1 MEDAA
6 LKNEIRNYWD
16 EGARNYD
23 LRVSHGM
30 KTEGEKEL
38 WKEAFSLRLPEGPLD
53 ILDVGC
59 GTGAMGLVLS
69 EMGHHV
75 KGIDLSEKM
84 MNVGR
89 KKAKEHGLSMTFEI
103 GDAEQIP
110 FEDNTFDVVV
120 NRHLLWTLPH
130 PEKALLDWKRVI
142 KPGGFVI
149 AVEGRWDNGK
159 GSVKIKR
166 QVTRTLEKLFAP
178 QLRKTKYN
186 YIDSVEE
193 ALPNR
198 GGITE
203 EKAKIYFSNA
213 GLSNIYVHDLSRIV
227 EYQKKELAWYQKIS
241 APTNRY
247 MIFGMKG

>member
-16 EGARNYD
+16 EGAWSYD
-23 LRVSHGM
+23 LHVNHGM

-69 EMGHHV
+69 EMGHRV

-89 KKAKEHGLSMTFEI
+89 EKAKERGLSMTFEI

-110 FEDNTFDVVV
+110 FEDNTFDVVI

-149 AVEGRWDNGK
+149 VVEGRWDNGTV
-159 GSVKIKR
+159 SAKIKR
-166 QVTRTLEKLFAP
+166 QITYTLEKLFTP
-178 QLRKTKYN
+178 GLRKAKYN
-186 YIDSVEE
+186 YIGSVKE
-193 ALPNR
+193 ALPNM
-198 GGITE
+198 GGVTE
-203 EKAKIYFSNA
+203 EQAKIYFSNA
-213 GLSNIYVHDLSRIV
+213 GLSNISVHALSKIV
-227 EYQKKELAWYQKIS
+227 EYQKKELTWYRKLS
-241 APTNRY
+241 ASTNRY
-247 MIFGMKG
+247 MIFGMK